1 MAAAQKHAATTLKTL
16 RPLFNRVLI
25 RKHDAPKETE
35 GGIVLPDNLKG
46 KCIKGTVVAVGPG
59 TMRDSGFQVPIS
71 VKPGDDVLLPEYGGT
86 KVQVDGDELFLYR
99 ESELLAKVSI

>member
-25 RKHDAPKETE
+25 KKHDAPKETE

-46 KCIKGTVVAVGPG
+46 KCIKGEK
-59 TMRDSGFQVPIS
+59 S
-71 VKPGDDVLLPEYGGT
+71 
-86 KVQVDGDELFLYR
+86 
-99 ESELLAKVSI
+99 SEIY

>member
-1 MAAAQKHAATTLKTL
+1 
-16 RPLFNRVLI
+16 
-25 RKHDAPKETE
+25 
-35 GGIVLPDNLKG
+35 
-46 KCIKGTVVAVGPG
+46 
-59 TMRDSGFQVPIS
+59 MRDSGFQVPIS